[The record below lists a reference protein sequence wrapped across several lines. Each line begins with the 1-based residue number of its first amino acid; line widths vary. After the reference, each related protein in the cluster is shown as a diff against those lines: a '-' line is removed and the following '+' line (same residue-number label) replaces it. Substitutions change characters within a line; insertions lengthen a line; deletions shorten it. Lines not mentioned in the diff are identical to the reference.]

1 MVSTLKTEIA
11 MLAIPL
17 ALQTKLSHHVPRLI
31 AKPFHL
37 MPTRMQQIILNRL
50 LQRVFNEALL
60 AGDMDFL
67 NSNRIKFEIED
78 CHLSWTCTVSKNRLY
93 IIDNRYNPDATIRCN
108 LNELVL
114 LANQKID
121 PDTLFFQR
129 RLVIEGDTE
138 LGLTMKNIMDTLDPE
153 NLPTLLIKILNI
165 LEQILTPPNN
175 INYSASR

>member
-1 MVSTLKTEIA
+1 

-17 ALQTKLSHHVPRLI
+17 ALQSKLSHHVPRLI

-37 MPTRMQQIILNRL
+37 MPTRMQQAILNRL
-50 LQRVFNEALL
+50 LQRVFSEALL
-60 AGDMDFL
+60 EGDMDFL
-67 NSNRIKFEIED
+67 NSSRLKFEIED
-78 CHLSWTCTVSKNRLY
+78 CHLSWTCTVSKNKLHV
-93 IIDNRYNPDATIRCN
+93 IDSTTSDATIRCN

-153 NLPTLLIKILNI
+153 NLPAPLIKILNI
-165 LEQILTPPNN
+165 LEQILSPPNK
-175 INYSASR
+175 INYSTIR